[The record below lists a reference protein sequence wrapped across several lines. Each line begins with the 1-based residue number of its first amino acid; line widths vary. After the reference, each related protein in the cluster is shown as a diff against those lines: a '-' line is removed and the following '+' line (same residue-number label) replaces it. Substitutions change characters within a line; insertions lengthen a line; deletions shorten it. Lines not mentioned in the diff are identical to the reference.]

1 MAARPKTVMLN
12 AKTLSR
18 RGAGSRFAG
27 WLMTLALLSGCGLWG
42 GCAAW
47 HDLFQR
53 DRANATLLAQTL
65 QQSAPAQTDV
75 AIALGCPADG
85 DGAAS
90 ECLQCRVRAAVKAVR
105 EDRVKAV
112 IFSGGAAHNRYVEG
126 EVMAELATRS
136 GVPADRIFIEGKS
149 LTTWQN
155 LRYAQRIMRDHG
167 FATALLISAKNHLP
181 RARRFA
187 EYYHIP
193 VAVVGCED

>member
-1 MAARPKTVMLN
+1 MPRPLW
-12 AKTLSR
+12 LL
-18 RGAGSRFAG
+18 AGV
-27 WLMTLALLSGCGLWG
+27 LLS

-53 DRANATLLAQTL
+53 DRANAELLAQTL
-65 QQSAPAQTDV
+65 QQPTPPRTDV
-75 AIALGCPADG
+75 AIALGCPAEDDG
-85 DGAAS
+85 VPS
-90 ECLQCRVRAAVKAVR
+90 ECLQCRVRAAVKVMR
-105 EDRVKAV
+105 EERVKAV

-126 EVMAELATRS
+126 EVMARLASQS
-136 GVPADRIFIEGKS
+136 GIPRDRIFIEGQS

-193 VAVVGCED
+193 VAVLGCED

>member
-1 MAARPKTVMLN
+1 MARPPWFKSSATSSVARR
-12 AKTLSR
+12 AKGTARPRL
-18 RGAGSRFAG
+18 G
-27 WLMTLALLSGCGLWG
+27 WLLGLALLG

-53 DRANATLLAQTL
+53 DRGNAQLLARTL
-65 QQSAPAQTDV
+65 HEPAPTHTDV

-90 ECLQCRVRAAVKAVR
+90 ECLQCRVRAAVKAMR
-105 EDRVKAV
+105 EQRVKAV

-126 EVMAELATRS
+126 EVMAELASQS
-136 GVPADRIFIEGKS
+136 GVPRDRIFIEGQS

-167 FATALLISAKNHLP
+167 FSTALLISASNHLP

-193 VAVVGCED
+193 VAVLGCEE